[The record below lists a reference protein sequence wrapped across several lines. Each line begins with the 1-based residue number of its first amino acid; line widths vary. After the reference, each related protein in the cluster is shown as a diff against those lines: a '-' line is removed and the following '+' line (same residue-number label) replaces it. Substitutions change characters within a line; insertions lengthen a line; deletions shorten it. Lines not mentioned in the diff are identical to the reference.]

1 MGLFVGSFTLKK
13 ARCTE
18 ISAISL
24 LLAGDGNVA
33 PGAPMEWQKSHDLHG
48 MPTNQSKIYAGTR
61 LHGRVLAESSSAS
74 TCIFFNGFLTK
85 ITANKHIHNI
95 HMYSITTRCEFC
107 SPPSDQRFRWC
118 LCEGTYQ
125 VALGVWAA
133 QWNGV
138 AVSTRLVLIIGHQAQ
153 KYGISLYIS
162 VYITV
167 YILVGG

>member
-1 MGLFVGSFTLKK
+1 
-13 ARCTE
+13 
-18 ISAISL
+18 
-24 LLAGDGNVA
+24 
-33 PGAPMEWQKSHDLHG
+33 
-48 MPTNQSKIYAGTR
+48 
-61 LHGRVLAESSSAS
+61 
-74 TCIFFNGFLTK
+74 
-85 ITANKHIHNI
+85 
-95 HMYSITTRCEFC
+95 MYSITTRCEFC

-138 AVSTRLVLIIGHQAQ
+138 AVSTRLVLIIGHQAK
-153 KYGISLYIS
+153 KYGNSLYIS